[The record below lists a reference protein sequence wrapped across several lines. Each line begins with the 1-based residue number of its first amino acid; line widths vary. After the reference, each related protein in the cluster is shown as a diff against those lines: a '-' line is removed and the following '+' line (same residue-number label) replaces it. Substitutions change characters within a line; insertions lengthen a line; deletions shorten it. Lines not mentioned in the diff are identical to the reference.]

1 MTSVGPGDLSGPL
14 STPEESDAPAAPVR
28 APEPDGELM
37 AADRHST
44 AQRRRLRIIAVVLA
58 VLLVAVSA
66 LAAFFWIRSDRWAAY
81 ADQVEQDAG
90 VIGEDLTV
98 LRAQH
103 EETVAELGRVQEQL
117 AASQQRVTELAA
129 EKAEVGDD
137 REAQRQLVDY
147 QERIS
152 AAAGTVATSL
162 TECINRQQELVG
174 YLDNAA
180 AYDPADLERFREQ
193 VDSLCAS
200 AATANDA
207 LQQELSR

>member
-1 MTSVGPGDLSGPL
+1 MTAVGPGDPFGPL
-14 STPEESDAPAAPVR
+14 SSFDEADAPATPDWAP
-28 APEPDGELM
+28 AEHSELM
-37 AADRHST
+37 AAARHST
-44 AQRRRLRIIAVVLA
+44 AQRRRLRIIAVVLT
-58 VLLVAVSA
+58 VLLIAASA
-66 LAAFFWIRSDRWAAY
+66 LAAFFWVRSDRWAAY
-81 ADQVEQDAG
+81 ADHVEQDAG

-103 EETVAELGRVQEQL
+103 DETVAELGRVQDQL

-152 AAAGTVATSL
+152 AAAGTVASSL

-180 AYDPADLERFREQ
+180 AYDPADLEQFRQQ

-200 AATANDA
+200 AASANDA